1 MKPTLVAL
9 ACALMLAF
17 TNQSTK
23 KTIQSNQRHYE
34 ERLIRTMVNGAVIE
48 KTDLGYNVFREE
60 RKIGKI
66 EELRTNQGY
75 NGKIELLV
83 ALTNDRSI
91 ISTRV
96 IYHKETP
103 GIGDKID
110 SNISEWINQFAGKT
124 ALNTRWNLAP
134 DGDIDGISGATI
146 TSEAITRVLSEAVLK

>member
-1 MKPTLVAL
+1 
-9 ACALMLAF
+9 
-17 TNQSTK
+17 
-23 KTIQSNQRHYE
+23 
-34 ERLIRTMVNGAVIE
+34 MVNGAVIE